1 MINLRKKEKDDVHVY
16 TEALN
21 DIMFFLMLFFIFAA
35 LMKTDSAIKV
45 NVPKAEQSK
54 VVDPPAK
61 NEVTLSVTKDAA
73 TGAIQ
78 YYFKDQPVDVAQ
90 LEATI
95 LQEKNAH
102 PDGETVVMI
111 RMDKSIEYQ
120 IFVDMLS
127 ITSKTGVKSLAA
139 TQK

>member
-45 NVPKAEQSK
+45 NVPKAAQGQPITPS
-54 VVDPPAK
+54 K
-61 NEVTLSVTKDAA
+61 NEVTLSVTKDAT

-78 YYFKDQPVDVAQ
+78 YYFKDQAIDVAAI
-90 LEATI
+90 EAAI
-95 LQEKNAH
+95 LQEKTTH
-102 PDGETVVMI
+102 PEGETVVMI
-111 RMDKSIEYQ
+111 RMDKTIEYQ

>member
-35 LMKTDSAIKV
+35 LMKTESSIKV
-45 NVPKAEQSK
+45 NVPKTSQGQPKTPS
-54 VVDPPAK
+54 K
-61 NEVTLSVTKDAA
+61 NEVTLSVTKDAS
-73 TGAIQ
+73 TGAIM
-78 YYFKDQPVDVAQ
+78 YYFKDQPIEISQ
-90 LEATI
+90 LETSI
-95 LQEKNAH
+95 LQEKNSH
-102 PDGETVVMI
+102 PNGETVVMI
-111 RMDKSIEYQ
+111 RMDKTIEYQ

>member
-35 LMKTDSAIKV
+35 LMKSDSVIKV
-45 NVPKAEQSK
+45 SVPKASQGKIETPS
-54 VVDPPAK
+54 K
-61 NEVTLSVTKDAA
+61 NEVTLSVTKDA

-78 YYFKDQPVDVAQ
+78 YYFKDQPVAVEQ
-90 LEATI
+90 LEAAI
-95 LQEKNAH
+95 LQEKNSKPA
-102 PDGETVVMI
+102 GETVVMI
-111 RMDKSIEYQ
+111 RMDKTIEYQ
-120 IFVDMLS
+120 IFVDMLA

-139 TQK
+139 IQK